1 MWINAEEKMNN
12 PRKLEVIYV
21 VAQTLHT
28 TSTNYGILSKAA
40 AFPKNGFSGYKYFF
54 KLTAI
59 VPLFCGV
66 KLSKPRKRV

>member
-1 MWINAEEKMNN
+1 MPKKRMNN

-40 AFPKNGFSGYKYFF
+40 AFPRNGFSGYKYF
-54 KLTAI
+54 
-59 VPLFCGV
+59 
-66 KLSKPRKRV
+66 LSSQQLCLYFVG